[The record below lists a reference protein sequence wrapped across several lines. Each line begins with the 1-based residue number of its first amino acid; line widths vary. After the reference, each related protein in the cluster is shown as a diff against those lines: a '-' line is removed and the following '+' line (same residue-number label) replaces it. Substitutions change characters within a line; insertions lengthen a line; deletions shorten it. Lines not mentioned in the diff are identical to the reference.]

1 MQMVELTWNSTDPTQ
16 FLHIFISNIIIM
28 ETEITSGTRLL
39 NGFLK
44 VMVVV
49 LVGIL
54 ISVVVGLIL
63 AAVGI
68 L

>member
-1 MQMVELTWNSTDPTQ
+1 
-16 FLHIFISNIIIM
+16 M

-63 AAVGI
+63 AAVGV